1 QSARSSQPAALGP
14 RVRGVRRIPTA
25 PRLPDQGGRRAA
37 PGRAPGGAGPPRATS
52 GGCPGEPG
60 HLAARGAGPR
70 RAVAA
75 PHGRTPRAGPPACAF
90 HSFRP
95 LRLTPTVARISAA
108 SRATLR
114 PAPRLCSAQDG
125 RIGAV
130 ARNQLNAP
138 SRLTDDVTW
147 VTSVNVL
154 TAGSC
159 ARHPIAPM
167 GVLLDH
173 HADRVSV

>member
-1 QSARSSQPAALGP
+1 TCGGYP
-14 RVRGVRRIPTA
+14 RV
-25 PRLPDQGGRRAA
+25 
-37 PGRAPGGAGPPRATS
+37 
-52 GGCPGEPG
+52 PG
-60 HLAARGAGPR
+60 HLAARAAGAR

-75 PHGRTPRAGPPACAF
+75 PHGRTPSAGPPACPF
-90 HSFRP
+90 HSFRR

-114 PAPRLCSAQDG
+114 PAPRLCSAPDG

-130 ARNQLNAP
+130 ARHQLNAP

-159 ARHPIAPM
+159 ARHPIAR
-167 GVLLDH
+167 VAFRLDH
-173 HADRVSV
+173 HADRV